1 MPAEWEPHAATWLTW
16 PRPDGISFPG
26 RYEVVPP
33 VLAKLVRLIA
43 EGEAVHINIW
53 DAELERLAKHTLE
66 AEGVPMAA
74 VEFHPFRAYEP
85 WCRDHGPLFVTRPGG
100 DHAIVNWGYNA
111 WGGKYPPFDLDDAI
125 PVRVADALGLP
136 LFEPRMILEGGSI
149 DVNDAGD
156 LLTTCLLYTSPSP
169 RDRQKSRM
177 PSSA

>member
-1 MPAEWEPHAATWLTW
+1 MPAEWEPHTSTWLTW

-53 DAELERLAKHTLE
+53 DAELQRLAKHTLE

-85 WCRDHGPLFVTRPGG
+85 LSLIH
-100 DHAIVNWGYNA
+100 I
-111 WGGKYPPFDLDDAI
+111 
-125 PVRVADALGLP
+125 
-136 LFEPRMILEGGSI
+136 
-149 DVNDAGD
+149 
-156 LLTTCLLYTSPSP
+156 
-169 RDRQKSRM
+169 
-177 PSSA
+177 